1 MRNTYDAFVRTRD
14 LDWLVVLAET
24 GHLTDAAA
32 VLGTTQ
38 PTLSRALARV
48 EAELGARLFERLPAG
63 VVANPDGELVVT
75 AAREMTRRYD
85 ELRDELAARSDPD
98 GGVVRLAFL
107 DSMATSLVPR
117 LLRDF
122 HARVPRARL
131 SLRQEPAHEI
141 RRDLDTGVAELAIT
155 WPRPEGPFE
164 WVALQEER
172 LALVV
177 PPTHR
182 WRNRRRVA
190 LAELAGEDL
199 VTTPSGYG
207 FRALVESLLAE
218 AGVTPTVS
226 FESADLAT
234 IEGLVAAGLGVAV
247 LPEQLAGASG
257 TIGIPLHAA
266 GARRVVGLAWRSD
279 RNLTPAA
286 MRFRDHVVSR
296 GS

>member
-1 MRNTYDAFVRTRD
+1 MYTRD
-14 LDWLVVLAET
+14 LEWLVVLSDT

-32 VLGTTQ
+32 ILGTTQ
-38 PTLSRALARV
+38 PTLSRVLARV
-48 EAELGARLFERLPAG
+48 ESELGTRLFERLPGG
-63 VVANPDGELVVT
+63 VVANPDGEIVVE
-75 AAREMTRRYD
+75 AARQMTRRYD
-85 ELRDELAARSDPD
+85 ELRVELAARSDPD
-98 GGVVRLAFL
+98 GGIVRLAFL

-117 LLRDF
+117 LLRGF
-122 HARVPRARL
+122 HAQVPQARL
-131 SLRQEPAHEI
+131 SLRQEAAHEI

-182 WRNRRRVA
+182 WRDRRRIA
-190 LAELAGEDL
+190 LSELAGEDL
-199 VTTPSGYG
+199 VTTPRGYG
-207 FRALVESLLAE
+207 FRVLVEDLLNE

-257 TIGIPLHAA
+257 TVGIPLHAA

-279 RNLTPAA
+279 RDLSPAA
-286 MRFRDHVVSR
+286 MRFRDHIVR
-296 GS
+296 RND